1 MMFRNYVLAVAV
13 LAVFAPTSVSSQ
25 GSGFA
30 LIGQEITSPSLPAA
44 AAAAPVEA
52 TEVDGSGDVDF
63 GTMVSLS
70 ANGKRMAVGAPG
82 FDYRTT
88 STSTTTNESKNDAGA
103 VFLYDLVYNP
113 DTSEYTWETNLS
125 MLPLYGQ
132 DSAEGIGRY
141 LWLSPNGERLA
152 VRRGDGTVQVYSTTN
167 DDAGDDTATATTD
180 ADSHSHIQIG
190 STVTDCLGGAVELT
204 DEYLVTSCDRFD
216 ANRGKV
222 QVYQLVAD
230 NGDGNSG
237 GTWEL
242 VVEIEG
248 DAAGDRFGWRTT
260 LDETPDDNRLFRL
273 AVSAP
278 NHDDKTGLVRS
289 YIVNGN
295 GDAQQFGQD
304 LKGQEPGEQFGF
316 AIAMSRQS
324 PDPFLAVGVP
334 QAAAGGDAR
343 GSIRIYSYS
352 NNDGVAL
359 LNDEWALSAEF
370 AGPEDRVRLGRDVA
384 ITANGDRAA
393 ASTFRS
399 AQFAG
404 LVTVYERTGGTNFEL
419 SSDLFGQ
426 DPLDR
431 FGSNVALSATG
442 SIIAS
447 GSIKRQ
453 NDAEEA
459 VGSVRVFLDTSPFC
473 SEPLEEFT
481 QVADLETFFERQTC
495 RRGNTLATTAEAC
508 SSDSIDGQDE
518 PCEWQESASSS
529 VAPSASP
536 TRTTAEDLLPWSL
549 EACPC
554 DDMGYCILEPLTK
567 GSELGICISGSIS
580 DIELVSVE
588 KCRLEQGSNRVV
600 LIDETGLDSSLFSAS
615 YICTDGA
622 CVIRTPVDATFF
634 GTGRPDSLVV
644 TGTVRVASRRS
655 RSLRGVARELQYD
668 RGEFSVNVALSRGDD
683 DEDNSGESKKKKDE
697 NLGLSS
703 PLWIVLAFLV
713 ALVIGCCC
721 CITAKR
727 QGENNARD
735 LRGKSRKQVSE
746 KEIEE
751 FSFN

>member
-1 MMFRNYVLAVAV
+1 MIFRNFALAVAA
-13 LAVFAPTSVSSQ
+13 LMAVAPTCVLSQ
-25 GSGFA
+25 GTGFA
-30 LIGQEITSPSLPAA
+30 LLGQEITSPSLSAA
-44 AAAAPVEA
+44 LQAAEA
-52 TEVDGSGDVDF
+52 ESEADASADVDF

-88 STSTTTNESKNDAGA
+88 GTQDNDNDNEVRNDAGA
-103 VFLYDLVYNP
+103 VFIYDLVDNP
-113 DTSEYTWETNLS
+113 DTADEYTWEQTLS
-125 MLPLYGQ
+125 LPLLVGQ
-132 DSAEGIGRY
+132 ESEGIGRY

-152 VRRGDGTVQVYSTTN
+152 VRRGDGTVQVYTTN
-167 DDAGDDTATATTD
+167 DTAT
-180 ADSHSHIQIG
+180 IVG
-190 STVTDCLGGAVELT
+190 SVVTDCLGGAVELT

-222 QVYQLVAD
+222 QVYQLVDND
-230 NGDGNSG
+230 NGNGNS

-248 DAAGDRFGWRTT
+248 DTAGDRFGWRTA
-260 LDETPDDNRLFRL
+260 LDETPADDRLFRL

-278 NHDDKTGLVRS
+278 NHDDKTGFVRS
-289 YIVNGN
+289 YIVDLN

-304 LKGQEPGEQFGF
+304 LKGQESGEQFGF

-324 PDPFLAVGVP
+324 PDPFLAIGAP
-334 QAAAGGDAR
+334 QAAAGGVSR
-343 GSIRIYSYS
+343 GAIRIYSYS
-352 NNDGVAL
+352 NNDSDGVPQ

-370 AGPEDRVRLGRDVA
+370 AGPEDRDSLGRDVA
-384 ITANGDRAA
+384 ITVNGNRAA

-404 LVTVYERTGGTNFEL
+404 LVTVYERTDGTNFKEL

-426 DPLDR
+426 EALDR
-431 FGSNVALSATG
+431 FGNNVALSATG

-453 NDAEEA
+453 NDAEES
-459 VGSVRVFLDTSPFC
+459 VGSVRVFLDKSPFC
-473 SEPLEEFT
+473 SEPLETT

-508 SSDSIDGQDE
+508 SSNSIDGQDV
-518 PCEWQESASSS
+518 PCEWQEFASDIISSS
-529 VAPSASP
+529 VSPTPSP
-536 TRTTAEDLLPWSL
+536 TRTTASPEVRPLEPEVALPWSL

-554 DDMGYCILEPLTK
+554 DETGNCIDEPLAK
-567 GSELGICISGSIS
+567 GSELGICIRGSRD
-580 DIELVSVE
+580 DINLVSVE
-588 KCRLEQGSNRVV
+588 TCRLEQGSNRVV
-600 LIDETGLDSSLFSAS
+600 LIDETGLESSLFSAS
-615 YICTDGA
+615 ANCTDDS

-634 GTGRPDSLVV
+634 GTGRPDSLVA
-644 TGTVRVASRRS
+644 TGTVRVAFRRS
-655 RSLRGVARELQYD
+655 RRLRGVDRELQYD
-668 RGEFSVNVALSRGDD
+668 RGEFTVNVALTRGDD
-683 DEDNSGESKKKKDE
+683 DENNSGESKKNMDE

-703 PLWIVLAFLV
+703 PLWIVLVFLV

-727 QGENNARD
+727 QGENEARD
-735 LRGKSRKQVSE
+735 MRGKSRKQESE
-746 KEIEE
+746 KEIDE
-751 FSFN
+751 FSYN